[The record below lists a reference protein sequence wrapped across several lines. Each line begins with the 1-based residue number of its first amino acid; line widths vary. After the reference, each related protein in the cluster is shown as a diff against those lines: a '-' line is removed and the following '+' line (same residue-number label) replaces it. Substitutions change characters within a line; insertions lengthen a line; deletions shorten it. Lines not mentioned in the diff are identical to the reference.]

1 MKLLEMFRRWK
12 YRRAKCRLSAVY
24 GIVVREYQDTDSFK
38 CK

>member
-1 MKLLEMFRRWK
+1 MKLLDIIRRWK

-24 GIVVREYQDTDSFK
+24 GMVVRKYHDTDSFR